1 MKTSQKYKNIK
12 IKLLVLFFT
21 CVISR
26 GVYAQI
32 SYSDNTH
39 ISSEKNGL
47 QLDIIDIYPNPSIDH
62 LMIQINTK
70 NIPITD
76 IHVEVHNIIGNS
88 VFTKVEKISDNIYKI
103 NTKDLFQGYYFLF
116 IKSNDIKIKKTI
128 KFLKN

>member
-1 MKTSQKYKNIK
+1 MNIK

-21 CVISR
+21 CIISH

-39 ISSEKNGL
+39 ISSEKSGL

-103 NTKDLFQGYYFLF
+103 NTKDLSQGYYFLF
-116 IKSNDIKIKKTI
+116 IKSNNIKIKKTI